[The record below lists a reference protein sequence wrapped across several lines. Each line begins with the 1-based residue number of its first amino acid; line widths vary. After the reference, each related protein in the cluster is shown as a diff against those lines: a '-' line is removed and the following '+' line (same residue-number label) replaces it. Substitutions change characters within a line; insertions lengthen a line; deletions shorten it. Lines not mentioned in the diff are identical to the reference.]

1 MLGVHGFHPSSKG
14 FDMLHSNYKRYLSKH
29 LSRKLSR
36 TLSRKIKESLSQ
48 ASQRFAATTL
58 RAETLQLMQRTS
70 FCHGSHS
77 CAWGGQEMNQF
88 PGLVAEDGCSEP
100 SVSRGIS
107 KRHAFTHP
115 WAGWVGENKNFS
127 HCEPSDSE
135 VQHVLCR
142 STANTTELSEKL
154 SSMK

>member
-1 MLGVHGFHPSSKG
+1 
-14 FDMLHSNYKRYLSKH
+14 
-29 LSRKLSR
+29 
-36 TLSRKIKESLSQ
+36 
-48 ASQRFAATTL
+48 
-58 RAETLQLMQRTS
+58 
-70 FCHGSHS
+70 
-77 CAWGGQEMNQF
+77 MNQF

-107 KRHAFTHP
+107 KRHAFTIRFTRHIKETCLHTP
-115 WAGWVGENKNFS
+115 LGGLGGRKQNFS